1 MDKHIETEAP
11 ESTPSNP
18 FLGAAGSVPAV
29 WLQPAQRFASAMAA
43 LNAEIM
49 SFASRRFDAN
59 GKAWAAC
66 AKCTDL
72 AELSQMQG
80 KFLGDMAADY
90 TSETAELARRAQDI
104 MWSVGNE
111 PSK

>member
-11 ESTPSNP
+11 EFTSSNP
-18 FLGAAGSVPAV
+18 FLVAAGTVPAA

-43 LNAEIM
+43 LNAEMM
-49 SFASRRFDAN
+49 SFASRRLEAN

-72 AELSQMQG
+72 AALSQMQG
-80 KFLGDMAADY
+80 KFLADLAADY
-90 TSETAELARRAQDI
+90 TSETADLARRAQEI
-104 MWSVGNE
+104 MWSVGSE
-111 PSK
+111 PAK